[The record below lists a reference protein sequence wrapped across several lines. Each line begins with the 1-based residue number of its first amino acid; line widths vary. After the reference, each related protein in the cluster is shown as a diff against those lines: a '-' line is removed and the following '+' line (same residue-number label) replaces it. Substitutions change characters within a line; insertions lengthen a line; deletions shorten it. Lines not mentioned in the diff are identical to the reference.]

1 MSNWSRA
8 YIDQMRKKNFL
19 NLLANYFSLGALSL
33 PYFLLSMNTTHTFPE
48 AHKIQQQPCKT
59 FGMVIYL
66 VGSSSLLQPG
76 FVVPLQRDFLYH
88 SRRKCCL
95 VHTAK
100 YFLHSVGGQLQ
111 LVMGHDVSTL
121 LHCELTINNDTISF
135 ANTRHQQIYARQER
149 TRTAI
154 RVRACNFNRSP

>member
-1 MSNWSRA
+1 MHILTKWE
-8 YIDQMRKKNFL
+8 KKFSL

-95 VHTAK
+95 VHTTTK

-111 LVMGHDVSTL
+111 LVMGHDVSSL
-121 LHCELTINNDTISF
+121 QHCELTINNDTISF
-135 ANTRHQQIYARQER
+135 ANTRHQQIYARQECI
-149 TRTAI
+149 RTAT